1 MKLTK
6 IFAGMAAAAIATT
19 AMAVTAFAADST
31 AYNYLFIATDIPC
44 EYNDNDE
51 ALVNGQVVTCKD
63 LKVKIGSQEFNVS
76 AAPGKT
82 DSDKLCFQIINK
94 WNSKFT
100 SEITDY
106 TVAGAGEYI
115 TIDFTIEGLGD
126 TTGNAGVSFQ
136 ADGTWD
142 FRNPD
147 DKEKD
152 KVAQPAYFPNKCV
165 GIAGGAGGFDTNVDC
180 QDTAINGDG
189 SYTISIAQSGT
200 VNAEAQKFD
209 DGSTNEGWIWAAN
222 AVPVAPVAPATSGTD
237 SNSKKDDSKTDSK
250 SDSKTDSKANSTA
263 ATTSSKTGTTGTT
276 TATSSNAAS
285 DKTAATGATAG
296 IALAGIA
303 LAGAAIVVS
312 KRK

>member
-1 MKLTK
+1 
-6 IFAGMAAAAIATT
+6 MAAAAIATT

-106 TVAGAGEYI
+106 TVAGTGEYI

-222 AVPVAPVAPATSGTD
+222 AFPAAPATSGTD
-237 SNSKKDDSKTDSK
+237 SNSKRMIPRQILSL
-250 SDSKTDSKANSTA
+250 TA
-263 ATTSSKTGTTGTT
+263 RLIQRL
-276 TATSSNAAS
+276 TAQPQQLLQSLVQQAQQMLHLQAQLLTKQQLQAQQQ
-285 DKTAATGATAG
+285 
-296 IALAGIA
+296 
-303 LAGAAIVVS
+303 VS
-312 KRK
+312 LLQVSLSQVQLS

>member
-222 AVPVAPVAPATSGTD
+222 AVPVAPATSGTD

-263 ATTSSKTGTTGTT
+263 A
-276 TATSSNAAS
+276 ATSSAAAS
-285 DKTAATGATAG
+285 DNVAATGATAG

>member
-76 AAPGKT
+76 AAPGKS

-115 TIDFTIEGLGD
+115 TIEGLGD

-222 AVPVAPVAPATSGTD
+222 AVPVAPATSGTD

-276 TATSSNAAS
+276 NATSSNAAS

>member
-1 MKLTK
+1 MT
-6 IFAGMAAAAIATT
+6 GVQT
-19 AMAVTAFAADST
+19 
-31 AYNYLFIATDIPC
+31 C
-44 EYNDNDE
+44 
-51 ALVNGQVVTCKD
+51 ALPIC
-63 LKVKIGSQEFNVS
+63 
-76 AAPGKT
+76 KT

-152 KVAQPAYFPNKCV
+152 KVAQPSYFPNKCV

-222 AVPVAPVAPATSGTD
+222 AVPVAPATSGTD